1 MIYYTVCH
9 NAGHE
14 QCSAKEIERI
24 TEMIKISH
32 LVKNYGSFTAVDDI
46 SFEVA
51 KGEVLGFLGPNGAGK
66 STTMNMLTGYLSSTS
81 GSIKIGGVDIL
92 DDPLNAKR
100 LIGYLPEQ
108 PPLYP
113 DMTVEEY
120 LSFAY
125 DLKGCTLNKEKHLRE
140 ICEVVKIT
148 DVYKR
153 MLKNLSKGYKQR
165 VGIAQALVG
174 NPPVI
179 IFDEPTIG
187 LDPKQIIE
195 IRNLIR
201 TLGKEHT
208 VILSTHI
215 LQEVQA
221 VCDRIVIINKGKI
234 VADELTENISRA
246 VENTRRFNVKISGP
260 QRDVLSM
267 LRNLPGICYAEVL
280 AARDGDAYTY
290 MIESE
295 VGIDVRKKL
304 FWALCERKWPL
315 IGMEALGMSIE
326 DIFIAVVDK
335 TAPDT
340 ATKPKKRTRYEGVRA
355 AEEKELAA
363 DIVTKTVKEQENA
376 AYDDD
381 APASEFYEDHS
392 IKEDTFAS
400 ADNTDET
407 KE

>member
-1 MIYYTVCH
+1 
-9 NAGHE
+9 
-14 QCSAKEIERI
+14 
-24 TEMIKISH
+24 MIKISH
-32 LVKNYGSFTAVDDI
+32 LVKNYGSFCAVDDI
-46 SFEVA
+46 SFEVER
-51 KGEVLGFLGPNGAGK
+51 GEVVGFLGPNGAGK
-66 STTMNMLTGYLSSTS
+66 STTMNILTGYLSSTS
-81 GSIKIGGVDIL
+81 GSVSIGGVDIL

-113 DMTVEEY
+113 DMTVDEY

-125 DLKGCTLNKEKHLRE
+125 DLKGCVLSKSKHIE
-140 ICEVVKIT
+140 EVCAVVKIGE
-148 DVYKR
+148 VR
-153 MLKNLSKGYKQR
+153 NRLIKNLSKGYRQR
-165 VGIAQALVG
+165 VGIAQALIG

-260 QRDVLSM
+260 QRDVLAA
-267 LRNLPGICYAEVL
+267 LRNLSGVTYAEVL

-290 MIESE
+290 MVESE
-295 VGIDVRKKL
+295 PGIDIRKKL
-304 FWALCERKWPL
+304 FWTMAEKKWPIVGL
-315 IGMEALGMSIE
+315 EALGLSIE

-335 TAPDT
+335 TGSQKPGNKE
-340 ATKPKKRTRYEGVRA
+340 TKTRRA
-355 AEEKELAA
+355 ATERDLAGEMIEKTAEQKKALAA
-363 DIVTKTVKEQENA
+363 GDDNA
-376 AYDDD
+376 AENEGRY
-381 APASEFYEDHS
+381 YEDYT
-392 IKEDTFAS
+392 IKTDTFAK
-400 ADNTDET
+400 ET
-407 KE
+407 KKDNVGEGE